1 MAAIYDTQVKQQLD
15 EYDIALKGYPI
26 SAVRRKEKVKRLRFF
41 LQSLSKNFSS
51 YAICNSKKL
60 GQAFNTVNEPNDK
73 SLRQTYYEDESGT
86 QWRMSFLQVSKN
98 VVKIYRLYQA
108 QFVDES
114 YYRRKIKENTNN
126 TMNKNTQKKTI
137 RLTESDLR
145 KFVLESVKCVLKE
158 GRGTLRDK
166 LFYAVDKFNSFYN
179 AHKEDV
185 DKHINSLKDSGNYKD
200 FETRL
205 AWDIARA
212 TRYNKWDCFEKDEW
226 GYAVLPNDSQVT
238 TLFKQALRNSV
249 IKY

>member
-1 MAAIYDTQVKQQLD
+1 MKLSEKQLNETIKSEIKKVISEMKYKMIYDIV
-15 EYDIALKGYPI
+15 
-26 SAVRRKEKVKRLRFF
+26 
-41 LQSLSKNFSS
+41 SK
-51 YAICNSKKL
+51 C
-60 GQAFNTVNEPNDK
+60 VNEAVESGLTDTHFAILKPINKIIFSWDY
-73 SLRQTYYEDESGT
+73 SGYDNSELRKFKKDYFMDDIVDNGFNPKDVKILTKNACLKQGINPEDESC
-86 QWRMSFLQVSKN
+86 WDNAYEYKV
-98 VVKIYRLYQA
+98 
-108 QFVDES
+108 ES
-114 YYRRKIKENTNN
+114 INRRKT
-126 TMNKNTQKKTI
+126 
-137 RLTESDLR
+137 L
-145 KFVLESVKCVLKE
+145 KCVLKE